1 MYICT
6 TDTGKIVIA
15 FVVMR
20 VFQEKDS
27 QDPEE
32 EKSLTG
38 TESPDIIG

>member
-27 QDPEE
+27 PDQEE

-38 TESPDIIG
+38 TESTDFLR